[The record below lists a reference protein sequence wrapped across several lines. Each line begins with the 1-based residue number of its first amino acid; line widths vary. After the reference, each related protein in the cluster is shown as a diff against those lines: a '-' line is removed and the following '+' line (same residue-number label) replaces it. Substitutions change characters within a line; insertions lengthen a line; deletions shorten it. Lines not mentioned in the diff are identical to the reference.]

1 MMLKKF
7 LALALAANF
16 LAFTPVPAF
25 AETTPAFAEI
35 GEDKIAAAFAV
46 DTEKFIDSLPVA
58 KGKYKSRQRP
68 ILIGGAMNSEINLLV
83 RALKNPVVYRHLN
96 YVYVAGT
103 YRDYPVVISRTEE
116 VIPNA
121 AASTALALTNFNP
134 IAVINQGTAGGYLDT
149 LKIGDIVICSST
161 VNTSAIKLVYQP
173 AGAGIDITQQEMLS
187 AYAYD
192 KNAGRFRKYDEF
204 AADPTLLNL
213 AESIYGFDSVTGV
226 IATSSSWVSNID
238 YINFLHEKY
247 GAVCEEMETF
257 AVAQICHGSG
267 VPFIGIRTISNN
279 ITNGSTY
286 TPEAAE
292 SAQRFVLIL
301 TERYIRDVLKK

>member
-1 MMLKKF
+1 MRLKKF
-7 LALALAANF
+7 VALAVSALFLNF
-16 LAFTPVPAF
+16 APVQVS
-25 AETTPAFAEI
+25 AEI
-35 GEDKIAAAFAV
+35 VEDKIAAEFAV

-68 ILIGGAMNSEINLLV
+68 ILIQGAMNSEIGILV

-96 YVYVAGT
+96 YVYIAGT
-103 YRDYPVVISRTEE
+103 YKNYPVVISRTEE

-134 IAVINQGTAGGYLDT
+134 VAVINQGTAGGYLDT
-149 LKIGDIVICSST
+149 LDIGDIVICSSS

-173 AGAGIDITQQEMLS
+173 AGAGIDITQQEMLGS
-187 AYAYD
+187 YAYD
-192 KNAGRFRKYDEF
+192 KKAGKFREYDEF
-204 AADPTLLNL
+204 YADPTLLKL
-213 AESIYGFDSVTGV
+213 AESIDGFDSMTGV
-226 IATSSSWVSNID
+226 IATTSGWVSNVD

-257 AVAQICHGSG
+257 SVAQICHGSG

-286 TPEAAE
+286 TPGAAD
-292 SAQRFVLIL
+292 SAQKFVLIL
-301 TERYIRDVLKK
+301 TEKYIRNVLKN